1 MYCIQYLSRVLDVI
15 RFRDRQ
21 DPESESLSNVNMQLN
36 IKKSFCFN
44 FCHVYQVWGISETR
58 DRKSSHKCAIVD
70 RPCKGKS
77 I

>member
-36 IKKSFCFN
+36 IKRVFVLISVMFIRSGESRK
-44 FCHVYQVWGISETR
+44 HV
-58 DRKSSHKCAIVD
+58 IVNY
-70 RPCKGKS
+70 R
-77 I
+77 INVL